1 MKLIQEKK
9 AEVLKA
15 ASDGADAGDAL
26 RSRDLLT
33 LLIKANMSEDVP
45 EDRRLSDEDV
55 LARAYSLISLY
66 VYAHIMCRG
75 ADVSEHSLS
84 SRPLIESSQF
94 LHCRARDDEL
104 RHRVRP
110 ICARPSA

>member
-15 ASDGADAGDAL
+15 ASGGADSVDTL
-26 RSRDLLT
+26 KSRDLLT

-55 LARAYSLISLY
+55 LARTYPITTY
-66 VYAHIMCRG
+66 QVYAHDVYRG
-75 ADVSEHSLS
+75 ADVCKHLEGLC
-84 SRPLIESSQF
+84 RPLIV
-94 LHCRARDDEL
+94 C
-104 RHRVRP
+104 P
-110 ICARPSA
+110 